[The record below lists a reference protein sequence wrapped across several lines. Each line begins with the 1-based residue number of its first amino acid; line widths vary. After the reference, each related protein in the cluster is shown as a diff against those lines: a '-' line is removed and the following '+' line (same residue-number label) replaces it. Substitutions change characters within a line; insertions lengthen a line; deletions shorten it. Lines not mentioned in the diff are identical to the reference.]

1 MLMKSVSYARWESS
15 WLSLA
20 FLAATFI
27 VNGSMAHAQTVVNP
41 RAIRFPASLDH
52 EAIAANNEPIVSG
65 YRLAIYRSDSAQPV
79 IVAELG
85 KPAPDPDGYITASLA
100 TLVLP
105 PSLYGELLN
114 ARAGAVGPDGANYS
128 NLSTW
133 FLFNTCSY
141 TVRPRDQFVAAEG
154 GTLIATVTA
163 ASGCT
168 WSATSTV
175 SWMSLVAGATGIGD
189 GSITYT
195 VASNPTTASRTGS
208 LTVANQTISITEAGQ
223 PIPSAPPPNA
233 LPVVELTN
241 PLNGAS
247 LRAPATITLTATAA
261 DADGTIKRVDFYA
274 GGSRIGSSTTP
285 PFTTSW
291 NDVAAGTYTLTAVA
305 TDNSGGQTTSKSV
318 EITVTR
324 KKVR

>member
-1 MLMKSVSYARWESS
+1 MKSVSSARWESS
-15 WLSLA
+15 WVSLA
-20 FLAATFI
+20 FLAATFM
-27 VNGSMAHAQTVVNP
+27 VNVSVAHAQTVVNP
-41 RAIRFPASLDH
+41 RTIRFTASLDH
-52 EAIAANNEPIVSG
+52 DVTDANNEPIVSG
-65 YRLAIYRSDSAQPV
+65 YRLEIYLINSLQPAIIAD
-79 IVAELG
+79 LG
-85 KPAPDPDGYITASLA
+85 KPAPDADGYITVNLA

-105 PSLYGELLN
+105 ASLYSEVLN
-114 ARAGAVGPDGANYS
+114 ARAAAAGPGGVTYS
-128 NLSTW
+128 NLSNW
-133 FLFNTCSY
+133 FQFNTCGY
-141 TVRPRDQFVAAEG
+141 TVNPRDQSVGAEG
-154 GTLIATVTA
+154 GSFTATVTT

-168 WSATSTV
+168 LNATATV

-247 LRAPATITLTATAA
+247 FRPPVTITLTATAA